1 VTVPAYPPVIFRF
14 LVQTQIPA
22 SGLWRALPINAQL
35 KELLMLYKSARG
47 LMAWFTLFFIWS
59 AFVLWYHGVGLL
71 QFIMHDSNLYSF
83 SLALRQTRSDM
94 LPDALPVVLLIM
106 LVLAVGAF
114 LSSVTVAM
122 INAVAFL
129 FRTTGALIQAQFSH
143 HNPSSFH

>member
-1 VTVPAYPPVIFRF
+1 
-14 LVQTQIPA
+14 
-22 SGLWRALPINAQL
+22 
-35 KELLMLYKSARG
+35 MLYKSARG

-59 AFVLWYHGVGLL
+59 AFVLWYHGVALL
-71 QFIMHDSNLYSF
+71 QFIMHDSNLYAF

-94 LPDALPVVLLIM
+94 LPVVLLMM

-129 FRTTGALIQAQFSH
+129 FRTAGALLQAQFSQTH
-143 HNPSSFH
+143 ARRNTSSFH